1 MAQRWHSPPRVLAA
15 VAPSVSSVELSRAH
29 LATLNRHAAGSK
41 QLLQVTAV
49 SLAAARRASDAS
61 MLSPRA
67 QGLSPRTVLM
77 RQQHGPGAA
86 ASGAPAGIIPPDSGA
101 QGKATRAFSP
111 VLC

>member
-1 MAQRWHSPPRVLAA
+1 
-15 VAPSVSSVELSRAH
+15 
-29 LATLNRHAAGSK
+29 
-41 QLLQVTAV
+41 
-49 SLAAARRASDAS
+49 